1 MCDAAVQGKLLLLI
15 TNSDYEYTN
24 CMMKFAY
31 DRYLAAEGMQWRD
44 LFDMVSREF
53 CPCCVAR
60 LPACVRQVLHKQ
72 CSCTSWETLCHM
84 SSSNC

>member
-1 MCDAAVQGKLLLLI
+1 MQGKLLLLI

-44 LFDMVSREF
+44 LFDMVSQKR
-53 CPCCVAR
+53 CCVAW
-60 LPACVRQVLHKQ
+60 LLHLLASHR
-72 CSCTSWETLCHM
+72 CWTTVAI
-84 SSSNC
+84 

>member
-1 MCDAAVQGKLLLLI
+1 MYLQSVTAAVQGKLLLLI

-44 LFDMVSREF
+44 LFDMVSQRRF
-53 CPCCVAR
+53 
-60 LPACVRQVLHKQ
+60 
-72 CSCTSWETLCHM
+72 
-84 SSSNC
+84 SSA

>member
-44 LFDMVSREF
+44 LFDMVSRLF
-53 CPCCVAR
+53 CPCCGTG
-60 LPACVRQVLHKQ
+60 LPTSVTQVLDNRCCFDFGNFHA
-72 CSCTSWETLCHM
+72 T
-84 SSSNC
+84 

>member
-1 MCDAAVQGKLLLLI
+1 MTVPEACVTAVQGKLLLLI

-44 LFDMVSREF
+44 LFDMVR
-53 CPCCVAR
+53 
-60 LPACVRQVLHKQ
+60 
-72 CSCTSWETLCHM
+72 W
-84 SSSNC
+84 